1 MRTRPFPRRSA
12 LPVPTQQASAAAD
25 VTSAGT
31 GSRTRLPIWL
41 RRPIAHGG
49 EYRAVDGLIE
59 ELGLATVCREAKC
72 PNRGE
77 CFSSGTAT
85 FLIAGDVCTRGCR
98 FCAVETR
105 APLPLDPD
113 EPERVAEAVGRL
125 GLKHAV
131 VTMVTRDDLPDGA
144 AAHVAA
150 TIAAIR
156 AAAPGTAV
164 EVLTSDFG
172 GDTAS
177 LDIVCEARPD
187 VFNHNVETVP
197 RLYAT
202 VRPGADYRRSLGVL
216 RHVATQ
222 ATDVPVKSG
231 LMLGLGETTDEVL
244 GVMGDLLEAG
254 CRLLTL
260 GQYLQPSAAHLPV
273 AEFVE
278 PSVFAALAREGRRM
292 GFEGVASA
300 PFVRSSYHA
309 GELAGAAA
317 GAGEGPAGA

>member
-1 MRTRPFPRRSA
+1 
-12 LPVPTQQASAAAD
+12 
-25 VTSAGT
+25 VTYEHGAGA
-31 GSRTRLPIWL
+31 TRLPAWL

-49 EYRAVDGLIE
+49 EYRAVDGLLA
-59 ELGLATVCREAKC
+59 ELGLSTVCREAKC

-77 CFSSGTAT
+77 CFSAGTAT
-85 FLIAGDVCTRGCR
+85 FLIAGDACTRGCR

-105 APLPLDPD
+105 APAPLDPG
-113 EPERVAEAVGRL
+113 EPGRVAEAVARL
-125 GLKHAV
+125 GLRHAV

-150 TIAAIR
+150 TIEAIR
-156 AAAPGTAV
+156 IAAPDAAV
-164 EVLTSDFG
+164 EVLTSDFA
-172 GDTAS
+172 GDRAS
-177 LDIVCEARPD
+177 LEVVCAARPD

-202 VRPGADYRRSLGVL
+202 VRPGADYERSLGVL
-216 RHVATQ
+216 DTVASREPGIPT
-222 ATDVPVKSG
+222 KSG
-231 LMLGLGETTDEVL
+231 LMLGLGETREEVL
-244 GVMGDLLEAG
+244 AVMADLRGVG

-260 GQYLQPSAAHLPV
+260 GQYLRPSAAHLPV

-278 PSVFAALAREGRRM
+278 PRAFAEFAREGRRM

-309 GELAGAAA
+309 GELADGATAA
-317 GAGEGPAGA
+317 G